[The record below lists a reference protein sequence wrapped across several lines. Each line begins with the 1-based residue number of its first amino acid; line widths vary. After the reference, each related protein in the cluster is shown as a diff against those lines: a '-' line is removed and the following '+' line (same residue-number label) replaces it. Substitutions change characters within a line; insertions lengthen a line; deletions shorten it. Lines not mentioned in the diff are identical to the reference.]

1 MSVGA
6 HDASPPPYSKKT
18 PAKRHSRSARKLP
31 KKASPNGT
39 AAYPTSIQRNF
50 PDIFHTVKASS
61 QREGTPSGS
70 KGGSTEKSGG
80 LLRAKS
86 MEKAKPFHDDVI
98 FLIFFGQ
105 ADYRIYL
112 LNKIFIRSNNDKIIF
127 ITAKLYFY
135 IKSVCDFDLFG
146 IYRLCPLCVV
156 HARS

>member
-1 MSVGA
+1 MVAKRRQSHPKATAKPDAFARATAGHPKAA
-6 HDASPPPYSKKT
+6 HKARRCPSGRTTHPHRRIAKKT

-80 LLRAKS
+80 LLRAKKHGKS
-86 MEKAKPFHDDVI
+86 KAVSRRRNI
-98 FLIFFGQ
+98 FNIFR
-105 ADYRIYL
+105 ASRL
-112 LNKIFIRSNNDKIIF
+112 P
-127 ITAKLYFY
+127 
-135 IKSVCDFDLFG
+135 DLFIKQN
-146 IYRLCPLCVV
+146 IYQIK
-156 HARS
+156 